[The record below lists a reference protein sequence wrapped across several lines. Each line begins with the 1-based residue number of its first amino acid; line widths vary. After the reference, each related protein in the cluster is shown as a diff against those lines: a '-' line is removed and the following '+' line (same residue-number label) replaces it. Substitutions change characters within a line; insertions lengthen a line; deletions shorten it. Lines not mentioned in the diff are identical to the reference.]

1 MTDKARI
8 LTSENI
14 FDRLLRRFN
23 EDAMEPHACEHE
35 VLRNSPASDRP
46 TRYQS
51 SNHTQF
57 GRRFLALGVS
67 VLTVLASA
75 GQVLANLTCGAEG
88 AEVTALQDCL
98 RRAGYSQVIVDGVFG
113 EITADAVEAFQRDQG
128 LTVDGI
134 AGPETLA
141 ALGCDGQ
148 LAQVDFEQEPDRTP
162 RPPYYYDRPISG
174 TNTAS
179 VSDRKRFVVIVPTTR
194 VAKTSVLADV
204 RRRLPG
210 AAARAIDSPLGP
222 YIEVNAFTNRSFAE
236 SQSRYLRGFGIDAQ
250 VRYF

>member
-1 MTDKARI
+1 M
-8 LTSENI
+8 SSSG
-14 FDRLLRRFN
+14 
-23 EDAMEPHACEHE
+23 EP
-35 VLRNSPASDRP
+35 D
-46 TRYQS
+46 
-51 SNHTQF
+51 
-57 GRRFLALGVS
+57 
-67 VLTVLASA
+67 
-75 GQVLANLTCGAEG
+75 
-88 AEVTALQDCL
+88 VTALQTCL
-98 RRAGYSQVIVDGVFG
+98 ENAGYSVGGVDGIFG
-113 EITADAVEAFQRDQG
+113 EQTRRAVEAFQRSRG

-148 LAQVDFEQEPDRTP
+148 LAQVDFEQEPDRTQQ
-162 RPPYYYDRPISG
+162 PPYYYDRPISG

-210 AAARAIDSPLGP
+210 AGARAIDSPLGS